1 MSLSKKN
8 LDKLNKFKKNKNLN
22 NESKNISNY
31 TNLTG
36 NDNLITN
43 PLNSED
49 PNKIFYSLID
59 NSESL
64 EETSNVNNSLRKSE
78 LNQININSSGHGLS
92 AGLIL
97 SLNFTTGD
105 GIDGVYTIQTAGTDT
120 FTVKTTTVQFTSGN
134 VSFNVNST
142 IANPTVYLFH
152 SGNNMKDSLDIIWQ
166 ANTYSRM
173 PVKAEGFKYSG
184 KGKLPRPTLT
194 LSNLLGTITAILQLT
209 NQITP

>member
-22 NESKNISNY
+22 NEIKNISNY
-31 TNLTG
+31 TNIPN

-78 LNQININSSGHGLS
+78 INQINMNSKKD
-92 AGLIL
+92 
-97 SLNFTTGD
+97 NFSKKLTTEEELYD
-105 GIDGVYTIQTAGTDT
+105 E
-120 FTVKTTTVQFTSGN
+120 
-134 VSFNVNST
+134 FN
-142 IANPTVYLFH
+142 YL
-152 SGNNMKDSLDIIWQ
+152 LD
-166 ANTYSRM
+166 
-173 PVKAEGFKYSG
+173 E
-184 KGKLPRPTLT
+184 
-194 LSNLLGTITAILQLT
+194 
-209 NQITP
+209 